1 MKNFILTLACLCG
14 LLYFIHITETRAH
27 PDGATPF
34 WYSSSWIFG
43 FVEGCA
49 SKIEES
55 QMEWVSEFWPD
66 DVRSICGCTV
76 DALRHGFTFEE
87 VEADSE
93 RVQSM
98 VNVTLPICIDE
109 QRRAKAENI

>member
-1 MKNFILTLACLCG
+1 MKSLLCMALCL
-14 LLYFIHITETRAH
+14 LLCTVGITQSRAH

-34 WYSSSWIFG
+34 WYSSAWIFG

-55 QMEWVSEFWPD
+55 QMEWVSDFWPD
-66 DVRSICGCTV
+66 DVRAICGCTV
-76 DALRHGFTFEE
+76 DALRHGFTFHE

-93 RVQSM
+93 RVQTM
-98 VNVTLPICIDE
+98 VNTTLPICIDE
-109 QRRAKAENI
+109 QRRVKSESI